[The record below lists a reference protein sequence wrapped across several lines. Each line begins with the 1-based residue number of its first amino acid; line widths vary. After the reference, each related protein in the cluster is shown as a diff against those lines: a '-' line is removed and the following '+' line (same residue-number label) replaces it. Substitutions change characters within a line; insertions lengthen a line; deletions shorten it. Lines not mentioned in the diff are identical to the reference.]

1 MIAMAIRVVDASA
14 IAAILFDEPRAETV
28 ATEIGDHTLA
38 APALLEYELGNVCW
52 KKCRRHP
59 HLADLFRT
67 AFEKLREFDLQLHD
81 VEAAGVLGLAMRSEI
96 TFYDASYLW
105 LARTLAAPL
114 ITLDGQL
121 AARSAR

>member
-1 MIAMAIRVVDASA
+1 MAIRVVDASA
-14 IAAILFDEPRAETV
+14 IAAILFDEPRADAV

-52 KKCRRHP
+52 QKCRRHP
-59 HLADLFRT
+59 HLADVLRT

-81 VEAAGVLGLAMRSEI
+81 VEPPGVLILAIRSEI

>member
-1 MIAMAIRVVDASA
+1 M
-14 IAAILFDEPRAETV
+14 
-28 ATEIGDHTLA
+28 
-38 APALLEYELGNVCW
+38 
-52 KKCRRHP
+52 
-59 HLADLFRT
+59 

-81 VEAAGVLGLAMRSEI
+81 VEAVAVLSLAIRSEI

-114 ITLDGQL
+114 ITLDGPL